1 GAVQGARDGGR
12 AFGALA
18 VSADAATSAVTSVK
32 TNVEQFAAHLS
43 QIGALTAELAK
54 LPDEGASIVATLG
67 DLRTHLGDANRAWA
81 EVADVT
87 DGASQSMAKAGA
99 ALSSLEQ
106 GTRGAEQAVLNWS
119 GGLMKAGVGV
129 QALTQ
134 VTERAG
140 ELGKEGGTAQAHPS
154 AQSSGPPRERLGQHS
169 DDAWARADRG

>member
-99 ALSSLEQ
+99 ALSSHA
-106 GTRGAEQAVLNWS
+106 RG
-119 GGLMKAGVGV
+119 
-129 QALTQ
+129 
-134 VTERAG
+134 RAG
-140 ELGKEGGTAQAHPS
+140 GAQLERRPDEGRRRRAGADRDDGAGGAAGEGGGDRPGAAVRPDLRAPRRAAAQA
-154 AQSSGPPRERLGQHS
+154 Q
-169 DDAWARADRG
+169 